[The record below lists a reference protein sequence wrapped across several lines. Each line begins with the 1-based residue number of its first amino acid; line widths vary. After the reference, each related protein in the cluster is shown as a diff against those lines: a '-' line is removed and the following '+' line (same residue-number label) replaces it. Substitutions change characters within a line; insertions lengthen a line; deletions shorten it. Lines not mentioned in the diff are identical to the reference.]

1 MGRRAA
7 WAERTHAADLEEE
20 SLIAGGLKGNVAAV
34 LHLPDPVHPFAAHFP
49 VAFLLLG
56 AAAIVLS
63 LLWPN
68 RYIVRLAL
76 VSMLLG
82 ALGATWA
89 HSTGVTEAAAVRYV
103 GESTALA
110 VQEHKGTSDLMLI
123 AAWIAAGA
131 AGAVFFTNLIPGVS
145 LLARLAAIVACLFLL
160 WTMQASLHTG
170 SELTHT
176 HFFGPNAPKP
186 PPGTEDVI
194 RLKVQ

>member
-1 MGRRAA
+1 MIGGARA
-7 WAERTHAADLEEE
+7 
-20 SLIAGGLKGNVAAV
+20 GNLSGM
-34 LHLPDPVHPFAAHFP
+34 LHLPYPVHPFAVHFP

-56 AAAIVLS
+56 CAAIGLS

-76 VSMLLG
+76 LGMVLG

-110 VQEHKGTSDLMLI
+110 VQEHKAASDLMLI
-123 AAWIAAGA
+123 AAWIGAAA

-145 LLARLAAIVACLFLL
+145 LLARLAAIAACLFLL
-160 WTMQASLHTG
+160 WTMQAALHTG

-186 PPGTEDVI
+186 APGTEEVI
-194 RLKVQ
+194 RLKVE